1 MDMKKIPIAISS
13 CLLGNKV
20 RFDGG
25 HKQSKYCL
33 NTLSDWFEYQ
43 PICPEMGIGMPAPRP
58 PIHLM
63 EKGDQIRVVQV
74 DDHSEDMTDEL
85 KAFAHEKLSE
95 IDQISGYIVIRNSP
109 SCGMERVKVYHENG
123 NPAGKSDRGIYINEI
138 MKARPELPVEEEGRL
153 QDAKLRENFITRVFA
168 YEDFKKSVRSAPSV
182 DALVKFHSRY
192 KYLVM
197 AHSYDD
203 YKTLGRLVANN
214 DGNSLTLLINKYEQ
228 ALMSTLKKLANAK
241 SHSNVLYHILGYLKE
256 DLNPTAKQELIHVIE
271 QYRTGIVTLIAPIT
285 LINHYIKQYGNEY
298 IAQQAY
304 LNPHPVELGL
314 RNYI

>member
-1 MDMKKIPIAISS
+1 MKKIPIAISS

-33 NTLSDWFEYQ
+33 NTLNDWFEYR

-58 PIHLM
+58 PIRLI
-63 EKGDQIRVVQV
+63 DDNDSIRVVQV
-74 DDHSEDMTDEL
+74 DDHSYDVTDEL
-85 KAFAHEKLSE
+85 KAFAKDKLPE
-95 IDQISGYIVIRNSP
+95 LDDICGYIVIRNSP
-109 SCGMERVKVYHENG
+109 SCGMERVKVYHKNG
-123 NPAGKSDRGIYINEI
+123 NPAGKSDRGVYINEI
-138 MKARPELPVEEEGRL
+138 MNERPELPVEEEGRL

-168 YEDFKKSVRSAPSV
+168 YQDLKASVKKTPSV

-197 AHSYDD
+197 AHGYAD
-203 YKTLGRLVANN
+203 YKKLGQLVANN
-214 DGNSLTLLINKYEQ
+214 DGLELDDLVATYELLLMQTLGKV
-228 ALMSTLKKLANAK
+228 ANVK

-256 DLNPTAKQELIHVIE
+256 DLTSAAKQELVNVIE
-271 QYRTGIVTLIAPIT
+271 QYRTGSVTLIAPLT
-285 LINHYIKQYGNEY
+285 LLNHYIKQFGNDY

>member
-1 MDMKKIPIAISS
+1 MKKIPIAISS

-33 NTLSDWFEYQ
+33 DTLNDWFEYQ

-58 PIHLM
+58 PIRLIDD
-63 EKGDQIRVVQV
+63 EGDIRVVQV
-74 DDHSEDMTDEL
+74 DDQSFDITDEL
-85 KAFAHEKLSE
+85 KAYAKEQLTGLDD
-95 IDQISGYIVIRNSP
+95 ICGYIVIRNSP
-109 SCGMERVKVYHENG
+109 SCGMERVKVYHKNG
-123 NPAGKSDRGIYINEI
+123 NPAGKSDRGIYIKEI
-138 MKARPELPVEEEGRL
+138 MEQRPELPVEEEGRL
-153 QDAKLRENFITRVFA
+153 QDVKLRENFITRVFA
-168 YEDFKKSVRSAPSV
+168 YQDFKDSVRNTPSV

-197 AHSYDD
+197 AHNYAD
-203 YKTLGRLVANN
+203 YKKLGQLVANN
-214 DGNSLTLLINKYEQ
+214 DGLELNELIANYEL
-228 ALMSTLKKLANAK
+228 ALMQCLKKISNPK

-256 DLNPTAKQELIHVIE
+256 DLLPDAKKELINVIE
-271 QYRTGIVTLIAPIT
+271 QYRNGSVTLIAPVT
-285 LINHYIKQYGNEY
+285 LLNHYVRQFGNDY

-304 LNPHPVELGL
+304 LNPHPIELGL

>member
-1 MDMKKIPIAISS
+1 MKKIPIAISS

-33 NTLSDWFEYQ
+33 DTLNDWFEYQ

-58 PIHLM
+58 PIRLIDD
-63 EKGDQIRVVQV
+63 EGDIRVVQV
-74 DDHSEDMTDEL
+74 DDQSFDVTDEL
-85 KAFAHEKLSE
+85 KAYAENKLPE
-95 IDQISGYIVIRNSP
+95 LDDICGYIVIRNSP
-109 SCGMERVKVYHENG
+109 SCGMERVKVYHKNG
-123 NPAGKSDRGIYINEI
+123 NPAGKSDRGVYIKEI
-138 MKARPELPVEEEGRL
+138 MKSRPELPVEEEGRL
-153 QDAKLRENFITRVFA
+153 QDVKLRENFITRVFA
-168 YEDFKKSVRSAPSV
+168 YQDFKDSVKDKPSV

-197 AHSYDD
+197 AHNYAD
-203 YKTLGRLVANN
+203 YKKLGQLVANN
-214 DGNSLTLLINKYEQ
+214 DGLELSELIANYEL
-228 ALMSTLKKLANAK
+228 ALMECLKKIANPK

-256 DLNPTAKQELIHVIE
+256 DLQPEAKKELVNVIE
-271 QYRTGIVTLIAPIT
+271 QYRNGSLTLIAPVT
-285 LINHYIKQYGNEY
+285 LLNHYIKQYGNDY

-304 LNPHPVELGL
+304 LNPHPIELGL

>member
-1 MDMKKIPIAISS
+1 MLMKKIPIAISS

-33 NTLSDWFEYQ
+33 DTLNDWFEYQ

-58 PIHLM
+58 PIRLIDD
-63 EKGDQIRVVQV
+63 EGDIRVVQV
-74 DDHSEDMTDEL
+74 DDQSFDVTDEL
-85 KAFAHEKLSE
+85 KAYAENKLPE
-95 IDQISGYIVIRNSP
+95 LDDICGYIVIRNSP
-109 SCGMERVKVYHENG
+109 SCGMERVKVYHKNG
-123 NPAGKSDRGIYINEI
+123 NPAGKSDRGVYIKEI
-138 MKARPELPVEEEGRL
+138 MKSRPELPVEEEGRL
-153 QDAKLRENFITRVFA
+153 QDVKLRENFITRVFA
-168 YEDFKKSVRSAPSV
+168 YQDLKDSVKDKPSV

-197 AHSYDD
+197 AHNYAD
-203 YKTLGRLVANN
+203 YKKLGQLVANN
-214 DGNSLTLLINKYEQ
+214 DGLELSVLIANYEL
-228 ALMSTLKKLANAK
+228 ALMECLKKIANPK

-256 DLNPTAKQELIHVIE
+256 DLQPEAKKELVNVIE
-271 QYRTGIVTLIAPIT
+271 QYRNGSLTLIAPVT
-285 LINHYIKQYGNEY
+285 LLNHYIKQYGNDY

-304 LNPHPVELGL
+304 LNPHPIELGL

>member
-1 MDMKKIPIAISS
+1 MKKIPIAISS

-33 NTLSDWFEYQ
+33 DTLNDWFEYQ

-58 PIHLM
+58 PIRLIDD
-63 EKGDQIRVVQV
+63 EGDIRVVQV
-74 DDHSEDMTDEL
+74 DDQSFDVTDEL
-85 KAFAHEKLSE
+85 KAYAENKLPE
-95 IDQISGYIVIRNSP
+95 LDDICGYIVIRNSP
-109 SCGMERVKVYHENG
+109 SCGMERVKVYHKNG
-123 NPAGKSDRGIYINEI
+123 NPAGKSDRGVYIKEI
-138 MKARPELPVEEEGRL
+138 MKSRPELPVEEEGRL
-153 QDAKLRENFITRVFA
+153 QDVKLRENFITRVFA
-168 YEDFKKSVRSAPSV
+168 YQDLKDSVKDKPSV

-197 AHSYDD
+197 AHNYAD
-203 YKTLGRLVANN
+203 YKKLGQLVANN
-214 DGNSLTLLINKYEQ
+214 DGLELSVLIANYEL
-228 ALMSTLKKLANAK
+228 ALMECLKKIANPK

-256 DLNPTAKQELIHVIE
+256 DLQPEAKKELVNVIE
-271 QYRTGIVTLIAPIT
+271 QYRNGSLTLIAPVT
-285 LINHYIKQYGNEY
+285 LLNHYIKQYGNDY

-304 LNPHPVELGL
+304 LNPHPIELGL